1 MEKGVNEENG
11 EHRLCVF
18 TCQMNVQS
26 KTCSTVDTQAECIF
40 DFSCC
45 IRAVLCNLALVI
57 WNNKKKTKT
66 YHRRPSR
73 KSGILLRRII
83 LKNLNEC
90 NVCVVDMCVFV
101 CVDERGRER
110 ERESKGA
117 NV

>member
-57 WNNKKKTKT
+57 WNNKNKK
-66 YHRRPSR
+66 
-73 KSGILLRRII
+73 
-83 LKNLNEC
+83 KNHITGGHQENA
-90 NVCVVDMCVFV
+90 
-101 CVDERGRER
+101 
-110 ERESKGA
+110 ESY
-117 NV
+117 

>member
-57 WNNKKKTKT
+57 WNNKNKTKT
-66 YHRRPSR
+66 ISQAAIKKKRNPTEKDYSEKP
-73 KSGILLRRII
+73 
-83 LKNLNEC
+83 E
-90 NVCVVDMCVFV
+90 
-101 CVDERGRER
+101 
-110 ERESKGA
+110 
-117 NV
+117 